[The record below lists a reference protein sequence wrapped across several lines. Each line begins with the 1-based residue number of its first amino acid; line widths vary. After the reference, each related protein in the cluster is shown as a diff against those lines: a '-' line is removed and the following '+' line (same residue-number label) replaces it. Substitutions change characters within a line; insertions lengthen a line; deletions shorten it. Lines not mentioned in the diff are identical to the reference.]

1 MLNKRKYIFCMTLLL
16 ICFTACGKNTSP
28 VGISPVDKALETGS
42 EITTQLKTES
52 KSENLTQAT
61 KTQNS
66 TAVKKKSV
74 GLANDDDMKTALKTL
89 LTSGKYQAT
98 FDKYYVYD
106 IDNNG
111 VEEVIIPTGEIE
123 ADKAIYVFEYKDKK
137 FTQIGMLPGSHRV
150 IYGNSK
156 DGGLLLCFGQMGA
169 EMIDSIT
176 LKNGTLTTT
185 NIIEMR
191 EVSKYTKLDYEVE
204 LTPYDITNYA
214 PLG

>member
-1 MLNKRKYIFCMTLLL
+1 MMLKKKIYITAVFSALL
-16 ICFTACGKNTSP
+16 FTACGKNTSP

-42 EITTQLKTES
+42 EITTQLETES
-52 KSENLTQAT
+52 KSEKLTQAT
-61 KTQNS
+61 KTQNP

-74 GLANDDDMKTALKTL
+74 GLANDNDMKTALKTL

-123 ADKAIYVFEYKDKK
+123 ADKIIYIFEYKDKK

-204 LTPYDITNYA
+204 LTPYDITNYE